1 MRHKAFFA
9 MAVVLGLGIS
19 VVAAQA
25 QQGKTLTT
33 IGPVAKISGDSFTVD
48 TGKGLLQFTANSNTQ
63 VKVAAGGSKAQAAK
77 LAGEKGLKITDAIH
91 EGDQVFVRYT
101 DVGGKLV
108 ASEIEV
114 RQRRPQSAQPVK

>member
-48 TGKGLLQFTANSNTQ
+48 TGQRTPAVHGEHQH
-63 VKVAAGGSKAQAAK
+63 AGQ
-77 LAGEKGLKITDAIH
+77 
-91 EGDQVFVRYT
+91 
-101 DVGGKLV
+101 GGGWWF
-108 ASEIEV
+108 
-114 RQRRPQSAQPVK
+114 